1 MKTIYERNGI
11 VVDAG
16 TRGDGVY
23 VVVVTDTHAADLW
36 AGQLVYIE
44 NPNQNDVET
53 AIEYARRY
61 RR

>member
-16 TRGDGVY
+16 TRGDGVS
-23 VVVVTDTHAADLW
+23 VVVVTDTHAEFW
-36 AGQLVYIE
+36 ASQLLYIE

-53 AIEYARRY
+53 AIAYARRY